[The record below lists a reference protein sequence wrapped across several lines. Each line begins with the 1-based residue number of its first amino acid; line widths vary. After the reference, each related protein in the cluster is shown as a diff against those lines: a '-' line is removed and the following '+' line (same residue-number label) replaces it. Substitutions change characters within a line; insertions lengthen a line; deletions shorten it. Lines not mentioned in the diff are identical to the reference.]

1 MKDKI
6 IDCGLVIL
14 TLLYWFFSGKLAAHF
29 WESLAPWIWMLSA
42 IVAWH
47 SIRAGRSL
55 LRDLSVEPLI
65 RQKSLVVSRYGASF
79 ELPQGNLGAYRLKV
93 IATSGGVVTVFLMIS
108 CAVWYF
114 AHPRKVV
121 ASIPRSEPELAI
133 FMKCDMTGLPVT
145 VPPGGAIRVVPV
157 NEKYIRSNGWG
168 SYEVR
173 NDGMK
178 PMRWPDEKKL
188 QAAKRQHDVGGF
200 CYRCEISNH
209 GRVGVLDVAVPVR
222 FWFGNKGGEQNAV
235 KFTPIVS
242 PLDAGQTSTLFFVND
257 CPMLATAILPDAVSL
272 RIVGEATG
280 RIVRLNLPH
289 RNPVD
294 PIMMWF
300 PTNVKWVGATACE

>member
-1 MKDKI
+1 MSAFPKS
-6 IDCGLVIL
+6 
-14 TLLYWFFSGKLAAHF
+14 TWRGKVF
-29 WESLAPWIWMLSA
+29 GSRQNSLAIPLITVRSRIA
-42 IVAWH
+42 AWCRQGRSSMRRRAALTAGRDATPCIQRGMASVPRFASRTFLLCRIGH
-47 SIRAGRSL
+47 FHFAATSIRAGRSL

-257 CPMLATAILPDAVSL
+257 CPM
-272 RIVGEATG
+272 
-280 RIVRLNLPH
+280 
-289 RNPVD
+289 
-294 PIMMWF
+294 
-300 PTNVKWVGATACE
+300 